1 MHTKYPVDGVSMEA
15 DQNPESNSS
24 TENRPNI
31 SLRDLVLM
39 VQIIQECTKRGAW
52 TAEELSSVGSFYDRL
67 TAFLTSA
74 GVNIKN
80 LNSNLKE

>member
-1 MHTKYPVDGVSMEA
+1 METEQNQVS
-15 DQNPESNSS
+15 NESI
-24 TENRPNI
+24 ENRPNI

-52 TAEELSSVGSFYDRL
+52 TAEELSSIGGFYDRL
-67 TAFLTSA
+67 SAFLTSA

>member
-1 MHTKYPVDGVSMEA
+1 MES
-15 DQNPESNSS
+15 DKNQESSIS

-39 VQIIQECTKRGAW
+39 VQIIQECTKRGSW
-52 TAEELSSVGSFYDRL
+52 TAEELSSVGGLYDRL
-67 TAFLTSA
+67 TSFLTSA
-74 GVNIKN
+74 GVNLKN